1 MKRVLY
7 GAFLIISAFILPWW
21 IPVIFSLIGIFYFDN
36 LYEIIFVGLIIDTL
50 YGSNLSLIGLDIVF
64 TISLTLALYILTN
77 VKKSLLI

>member
-50 YGSNLSLIGLDIVF
+50 YGANLSLVGLDIVF
-64 TISLTLALYILTN
+64 TISLTLALYVLTN

>member
-50 YGSNLSLIGLDIVF
+50 YGANLSLAGLDIVF
-64 TISLTLALYILTN
+64 TISLTVALYVLTN

>member
-50 YGSNLSLIGLDIVF
+50 YGANLSLVGLDIVF
-64 TISLTLALYILTN
+64 TTSLTVALYVLTN

>member
-36 LYEIIFVGLIIDTL
+36 LYEVIFVGLIIDVL
-50 YGSNLSLIGLDIVF
+50 YGSNLSLAGLDIVF
-64 TISLTLALYILTN
+64 TISLTIALYILTN
-77 VKKSLLI
+77 VKRSLLI

>member
-50 YGSNLSLIGLDIVF
+50 YGANLSLVGLDIVF